1 MLLFDKNKLQE
12 QDNPEEEKTIPLS
25 GSQDDN
31 TQTNYIIIPPP
42 SSDDE
47 NKLRVIGL
55 VGDLDEEKA
64 SELMYGMLSL
74 YQGGT
79 KEVPKDP
86 DDSECEELIEIHKP
100 FEFIVSTH
108 GGTTSDMFGIYD
120 LMRKMQSDKCEI
132 HTYGLGKVMSAGVL
146 LLAAGTKGQRRV
158 GANCRVMIHAVAGGS
173 QGEIHNLE
181 TEMDEIR
188 WVQDQYI
195 QSLVK
200 ETAMSKKYLTNLLK
214 KKVNIYIGAQEAVD
228 LGIADEVV

>member
-12 QDNPEEEKTIPLS
+12 QDKPEEEKTIPLS

-74 YQGGT
+74 YQSGI
-79 KEVPKDP
+79 KEIPKDP
-86 DDSECEELIEIHKP
+86 DDPECEELIEIYKP
-100 FEFIVSTH
+100 FEFIISTH
-108 GGTTSDMFGIYD
+108 GGNTSDMFGIYD
-120 LMRKMQSDKCEI
+120 LMRKMQTDGCEV

-146 LLAAGTKGQRRV
+146 LLAAGTKGQRRI

-173 QGEIHNLE
+173 VGEIHDLE

-214 KKVNIYIGAQEAVD
+214 KKVNVYIGAQEAVD